1 MQLALLKAPCA
12 IVAVSKI
19 GTSAKNVPV
28 KHFAGRAIA
37 PVKPIKSIETCL
49 RAATAE
55 ASNGAAAAVPEPVVK
70 IDNHTDPFATI
81 VTVEF
86 GDRLGELLDTVN
98 SLKNLGLNIRRAKL
112 TGGVAGAGGEHRFYI
127 TDARSSE
134 KVVKSAKIEEIRL
147 TILNN
152 MLQFHPESAEQ
163 LAWGSSSA
171 RSAPVSTGD
180 PTRPLG
186 RRQRSIQTQIEV
198 RDCESGAFSEIL
210 VNTVD
215 RPGLLTDIVSVL
227 KDVSLNV
234 ISAEV
239 DTIGKNAVDTF
250 NVTYHGE
257 PLPPA
262 MKELVMNALQYYLS
276 QGDMEKQYSDSY

>member
-1 MQLALLKAPCA
+1 MATDLAFLQRPC
-12 IVAVSKI
+12 
-19 GTSAKNVPV
+19 
-28 KHFAGRAIA
+28 AIA
-37 PVKPIKSIETCL
+37 PVIIIIAIFSNFTTHQNSHYSSFRVS

-55 ASNGAAAAVPEPVVK
+55 ASNGATAAVPEPVVK

-112 TGGVAGAGGEHRFYI
+112 VGGDAGAGGEHKFYI

-163 LAWGSSSA
+163 LAWGSISA
-171 RSAPVSTGD
+171 RSTPVSTGD

-186 RRQRSIQTQIEV
+186 RRQRGIQTQIEV

-227 KDVSLNV
+227 KDISLNV
-234 ISAEV
+234 VSAEV

-262 MKELVMNALQYYLS
+262 MKELVVNALQYYLS

>member
-1 MQLALLKAPCA
+1 MAIDLPFFQAHCCIALWISLITIYSSFYTAP
-12 IVAVSKI
+12 ISQYSSFRVS
-19 GTSAKNVPV
+19 
-28 KHFAGRAIA
+28 
-37 PVKPIKSIETCL
+37 

-55 ASNGAAAAVPEPVVK
+55 ASNGAIQAIPEPVVK
-70 IDNHTDPFATI
+70 IDNQTDPFATI
-81 VTVEF
+81 VTIEF

-112 TGGVAGAGGEHRFYI
+112 GACAGGEHKFYI

-147 TILNN
+147 TILQN
-152 MLQFHPESAEQ
+152 MLQYHPESAEQ
-163 LAWGSSSA
+163 LAWGNSSA
-171 RSAPVSTGD
+171 RSAPVSTSD
-180 PTRPLG
+180 PTAPLG
-186 RRQRSIQTQIEV
+186 GRQRSIQTQIEV

-210 VNTVD
+210 VNTTD

-227 KDVSLNV
+227 KDISLNV

-257 PLPPA
+257 PLPPP
-262 MKELVMNALQYYLS
+262 MKELAVNALQYYLS

>member
-1 MQLALLKAPCA
+1 MSSSSGLIRLSHFQDRNNCKECTCQAFCWACNRTRKNPLKA
-12 IVAVSKI
+12 SK
-19 GTSAKNVPV
+19 
-28 KHFAGRAIA
+28 RA
-37 PVKPIKSIETCL
+37 C
-49 RAATAE
+49 
-55 ASNGAAAAVPEPVVK
+55 
-70 IDNHTDPFATI
+70 
-81 VTVEF
+81 
-86 GDRLGELLDTVN
+86 
-98 SLKNLGLNIRRAKL
+98 GLPLPRPPTL

>member
-1 MQLALLKAPCA
+1 LLHRANNPIESC
-12 IVAVSKI
+12 ICTLTTPPISQYSSFLVS
-19 GTSAKNVPV
+19 
-28 KHFAGRAIA
+28 
-37 PVKPIKSIETCL
+37 
-49 RAATAE
+49 RAATTE

-81 VTVEF
+81 VTIEF
-86 GDRLGELLDTVN
+86 GDRLGELLDTVQ
-98 SLKNLGLNIRRAKL
+98 SLKTLGLNIRRATL
-112 TGGVAGAGGEHRFYI
+112 SGGDDGVGAEHKFYI

-152 MLQFHPESAEQ
+152 MLEFHPESADQ

-171 RSAPVSTGD
+171 RSTPVQSSVD
-180 PTRPLG
+180 PTHPLG

-198 RDCESGAFSEIL
+198 RDCLSGAFSEIL

-227 KDVSLNV
+227 KDISLNV
-234 ISAEV
+234 VSAEV

-257 PLPPA
+257 ALPSP